1 MKNTPNA
8 KNKSKTPTIQ
18 RFVFVEVPIEYVGPQ
33 VASVGEAAWWP
44 KNCLWNI
51 SRRPKA
57 KSRSDALHQDSKP
70 SAADWVAEV
79 TQFVPN
85 RLIEYTFKAG
95 MFRGYQ
101 VIKLEERANG
111 TRVDFELH
119 FRVSGLLN
127 AFLWPFVYQKQY
139 EETIMQVLNALK
151 DNLPQQY
158 QQEQDKHPE
167 GQ

>member
-8 KNKSKTPTIQ
+8 KNKSRTPAIQ

-33 VASVGEAAWWP
+33 VALWGEASWWP
-44 KNCLWNI
+44 KNCLWKYI
-51 SRRPKA
+51 KETEGEVRVGTRYRIKI
-57 KSRSDALHQDSKP
+57 QKP

-79 TQFVPN
+79 TQLVPN
-85 RLIEYTFKAG
+85 CLIEYTFKAG

-111 TRVDFELH
+111 TRVDFALH

-158 QQEQDKHPE
+158 QKDQEK